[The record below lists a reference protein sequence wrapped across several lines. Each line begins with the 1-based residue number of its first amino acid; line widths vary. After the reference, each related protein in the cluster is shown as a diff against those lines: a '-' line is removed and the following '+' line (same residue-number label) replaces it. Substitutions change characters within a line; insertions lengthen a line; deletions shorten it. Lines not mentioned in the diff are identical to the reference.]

1 MKKYIILLLLSYH
14 FIIPTNAQHTLVI
27 SGGGAKGAW
36 AGGVIESLVK
46 EGGRKYHTVVGTST
60 GSLLAP
66 FALLGGLDT
75 FYIDLLR
82 GIYSNA
88 SQKNIFNVNP
98 FITNEKRFGKPNG
111 CKLFFRTIFNKQT
124 IGETKNLRRLID
136 QFLTFERFDSI
147 QQNDL
152 EFIATLV
159 DLKSG
164 KVGYKSSDDFDH
176 CEMGDWIW
184 ASSNVPV
191 FMTLY
196 KEHTMKSV
204 LKENLK
210 CILLKGEKKVS
221 KKDRNTGWWVD
232 GGLMEMAAIEEGM
245 RKACEKGDSIVDII
259 YLASPDND
267 MLKDEWKRNSYPR
280 ILQTVFRTIDL
291 MSIEISKDDLKT
303 GKLLSTLS
311 YYNPEDPLLI
321 EYLNRIKCNQSIQL
335 NFYLLSEHDFKDGAG
350 NFDKDLVKVAKNNLM
365 FKPLIM
371 KKLWQKGV
379 DRGRTVAKLLKRNQ
393 LVADDIKNNFL
404 GEEQLGIEVFSI
416 KINR

>member
-1 MKKYIILLLLSYH
+1 MKKYIILLLLSCH
-14 FIIPTNAQHTLVI
+14 FIIQTNAQHTLVI

-36 AGGVIESLVK
+36 AGGVLESLIK
-46 EGGRKYHTVVGTST
+46 EGGREYQTVVGTST

-66 FALLGGLDT
+66 FALLGSLDT
-75 FYIDLLR
+75 SYINLLR
-82 GIYSNA
+82 RIYSNT

-98 FITNEKRFGKPNG
+98 FVTHEKRFGKPNG

-136 QFLTFERFDSI
+136 RFLTFERFDFI

-164 KVGYKSSDDFDH
+164 VVGYKSSNDFDH

-196 KEHTMKSV
+196 KEHMMKSV

-210 CILLKGEKKVS
+210 CTLFKGERKVS
-221 KKDRNTGWWVD
+221 KADRNSGWWVD

-245 RKACEKGDSIVDII
+245 RKACSKGDSIVDII
-259 YLASPDND
+259 YLASPNND

-311 YYNPEDPLLI
+311 YYNPEDSLLL
-321 EYLNRIKCNQSIQL
+321 EYLNKIKCDQSIQL
-335 NFYLLSEHDFKDGAG
+335 NFYILKENDFKTANGD
-350 NFDKDLVKVAKNNLM
+350 FDQDLVKVARNNLM
-365 FKPLIM
+365 FEPTIM

-379 DRGRTVAKLLKRNQ
+379 DKGRAVVKFLNENQVAIEDLGSKVLK
-393 LVADDIKNNFL
+393 
-404 GEEQLGIEVFSI
+404 GEALGIEVFSI
-416 KINR
+416 KITP